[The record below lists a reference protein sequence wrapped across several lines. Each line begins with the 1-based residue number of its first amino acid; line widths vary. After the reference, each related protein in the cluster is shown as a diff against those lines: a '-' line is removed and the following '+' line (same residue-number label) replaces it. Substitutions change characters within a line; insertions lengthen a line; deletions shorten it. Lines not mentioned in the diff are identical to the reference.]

1 MRRTR
6 IVGLLIA
13 AVAAEFLG
21 IFLGRSFGLSP
32 FAAVGIG
39 LVPAMLLVFPIIR
52 HWYGGRLSFKLWV
65 LMMAGIISAGTLV
78 HLVIG

>member
-1 MRRTR
+1 MRSTR

-13 AVAAEFLG
+13 AAAAEFLG
-21 IFLGRSFGLSP
+21 IFLGRYFGLSQ

-52 HWYGGRLSFKLWV
+52 HWYGGRLSFRLWL
-65 LMMAGIISAGTLV
+65 LMMAGIIIAGTLV
-78 HLVIG
+78 HLVLG

>member
-1 MRRTR
+1 MSGTR

-13 AVAAEFLG
+13 AVVAGLLG
-21 IFLGRSFGLSP
+21 IFLGRSFGLSQ

-52 HWYGGRLSFKLWV
+52 HWYGGRLSLKLW
-65 LMMAGIISAGTLV
+65 LLIMAGIIVAGTLV